1 MLRIWRCFDVSD
13 GWNLFDEYHEIKD
26 AQSLLYFSL
35 QCPHKNR
42 WDSDL
47 LFKVKIISNIL
58 FQKVKSGHSKA
69 STRVFCVFGLQENP
83 LMKPNRIPLK
93 SQSWQIR
100 IPIQSS
106 GQTCPTKST
115 CQSLGWREISLRK
128 SIAFQY
134 KSSKGI
140 YGDRV
145 TFRFKYRCWLDHSFL
160 VYKNQ
165 TRMSPQKWSNSETN
179 DSAQLLLYH
188 YNIKEY
194 NLYRSLFS
202 DKTSHESYHG
212 PWYTLY
218 HHKTDE

>member
-1 MLRIWRCFDVSD
+1 MLVMAETYLMKVWWNKRCTV
-13 GWNLFDEYHEIKD
+13 IT
-26 AQSLLYFSL
+26 
-35 QCPHKNR
+35 
-42 WDSDL
+42 L
-47 LFKVKIISNIL
+47 LFIAVSPQKSLRLRFIVQSKNQIKCFI
-58 FQKVKSGHSKA
+58 QKVKSGHSKA
-69 STRVFCVFGLQENP
+69 SMRVFCVFGLQENP

-194 NLYRSLFS
+194 NLCRSLFS
-202 DKTSHESYHG
+202 NKTSHESYHG
-212 PWYTLY
+212 PWCTLY
-218 HHKTDE
+218 YHKTDE

>member
-1 MLRIWRCFDVSD
+1 MHS
-13 GWNLFDEYHEIKD
+13 H
-26 AQSLLYFSL
+26 YFMDNFLL
-35 QCPHKNR
+35 QCPHKNCS
-42 WDSDL
+42 DSDI
-47 LFKVKIISNIL
+47 LFKVKLKSNIL

-69 STRVFCVFGLQENP
+69 SMRVFCVFGLQENP

-145 TFRFKYRCWLDHSFL
+145 AFRFKFRCRLDHSFL
-160 VYKNQ
+160 VYKYQ
-165 TRMSPQKWSNSETN
+165 TRMSPQK
-179 DSAQLLLYH
+179 
-188 YNIKEY
+188 
-194 NLYRSLFS
+194 
-202 DKTSHESYHG
+202 
-212 PWYTLY
+212 
-218 HHKTDE
+218 

>member
-1 MLRIWRCFDVSD
+1 MLVMAETYLMKVSWNKRCTV
-13 GWNLFDEYHEIKD
+13 IT
-26 AQSLLYFSL
+26 LLSL

-69 STRVFCVFGLQENP
+69 SMRVFCVFGLQENP

-106 GQTCPTKST
+106 GQTCPTKSP
-115 CQSLGWREISLRK
+115 CQSLGWMEISLRK
-128 SIAFQY
+128 SISFQY

-145 TFRFKYRCWLDHSFL
+145 AFRFKFRCRLDHSFL
-160 VYKNQ
+160 VYKYQ
-165 TRMSPQKWSNSETN
+165 TRMSPQKWSNSETK
-179 DSAQLLLYH
+179 ALL
-188 YNIKEY
+188 NFCCIIT
-194 NLYRSLFS
+194 
-202 DKTSHESYHG
+202 TSKSKICIVACFL
-212 PWYTLY
+212 T
-218 HHKTDE
+218 K